1 MSSNSNGLRPASLT
15 LRKAR
20 MHDVPAMARLINDY
34 ASREIMLARNEMEL
48 AEWMRDFTI
57 AEMDTGSGVDL
68 VGCVAL
74 HFYTQ
79 TAAEV
84 RSLAV
89 HPEHARHGIGRR
101 LMETIETEAR
111 ECELAMLFAFTY
123 VPDFFAKLGYELVNR
138 DVLPL
143 KAWKDC
149 LRCPKFQNCDE
160 IAVLKRLRD
169 IELRP
174 VERVGMVTAE
184 LVQLPT
190 LRP

>member
-1 MSSNSNGLRPASLT
+1 VETPVVM

-20 MHDVPAMARLINDY
+20 MHDVPGMANLINDY

-48 AEWMRDFTI
+48 AEWIRDFTI
-57 AEMDTGSGVDL
+57 AEMAGAGGEAVL

-74 HFYTQ
+74 HFYTR

-89 HPEHARHGIGRR
+89 HPDYAKHGIGRR
-101 LMETIETEAR
+101 LMETIEDEAR
-111 ECELAMLFAFTY
+111 DCELAVLFAFTY
-123 VPDFFAKLGYELVNR
+123 VPGFFGKLGYEQVSR
-138 DVLPL
+138 DLLPL

-160 IAVLKRLRD
+160 IAVLKRLKE

-174 VERVGMVTAE
+174 AE
-184 LVQLPT
+184 APVAAARDLVQLPT
-190 LRP
+190 LRG